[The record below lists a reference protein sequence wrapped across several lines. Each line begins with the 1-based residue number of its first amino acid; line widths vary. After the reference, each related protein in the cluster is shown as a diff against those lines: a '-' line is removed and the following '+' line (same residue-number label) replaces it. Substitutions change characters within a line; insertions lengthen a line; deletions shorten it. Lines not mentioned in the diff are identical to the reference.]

1 MFCPRCGNPEQTE
14 KTFCRR
20 CGNYIPNLSAPSVTA
35 PEVHVKANLALGAL
49 TVLTS
54 FTVALL
60 LYLFFLGRGD
70 TPPVIYV
77 MFGLLIAM
85 GACHVQTVWRSW
97 LLHKHLRAQKVG
109 KQQFEAVEMFRP
121 ADTYKRLNSSDLKDA
136 VPASITDRATRKFTS
151 YSERNKR

>member
-20 CGNYIPNLSAPSVTA
+20 CGNYLPDLSEPLVTA
-35 PEVHVKANLALGAL
+35 PEVHVKANLALGFL

-60 LYLFFLGRGD
+60 LYIFFLGRGD

-85 GACHVQTVWRSW
+85 GAWHVQTTWR
-97 LLHKHLRAQKVG
+97 
-109 KQQFEAVEMFRP
+109 
-121 ADTYKRLNSSDLKDA
+121 
-136 VPASITDRATRKFTS
+136 
-151 YSERNKR
+151 